1 MARRMNEPSFQFGF
15 EEKWYTVQ
23 GAGTMYRLGTKDD
36 RATMRA
42 EYTRMRDVAQKRI
55 KRLQEKFPDSEAAKN
70 YYDTGK
76 KDKKGNPIYAPGFQ
90 KLKDIDP
97 KDFPK
102 AFAELAK
109 FVRAKASTVS
119 GQKSIKQKTIA
130 AWQKQG
136 IDLNPK
142 NYDMSM
148 KILKEMRRQKIVYGS
163 DDVTEAANYL
173 SKLPKRQQNKWMKH
187 LSTLMDNIDRLT
199 EIPEAAG
206 YSFEQAMNIINEGG

>member
-1 MARRMNEPSFQFGF
+1 MARRMNQPSFQFGF

-42 EYTRMRDVAQKRI
+42 EYTRMRDVAQKRL
-55 KRLQEKFPDSEAAKN
+55 KRLEKQFPESQALKEHAK
-70 YYDTGK
+70 
-76 KDKKGNPIYAPGFQ
+76 GFQ
-90 KLKDIDP
+90 KLKDMNP

-109 FVRAKASTVS
+109 FVKAKASTVS
-119 GQKSIKQKTIA
+119 GQKDIKQKTIA

-187 LSTLMDNIDRLT
+187 LSTLMDNIDQLT
-199 EIPEAAG
+199 AIPEASG

>member
-1 MARRMNEPSFQFGF
+1 MARKVTDPSFQFYY

-23 GAGTMYRLGTKDD
+23 GAGTWYRTGTKDD
-36 RATMRA
+36 QAAMRA

-55 KRLQEKFPDSEAAKN
+55 KRLGKQFPESQAYKEHAA
-70 YYDTGK
+70 
-76 KDKKGNPIYAPGFQ
+76 GFQ
-90 KLKDIDP
+90 KLKGMNP

-109 FVRAKASTVS
+109 FVGAKASTVT
-119 GQKSIKQKTIA
+119 GQKSIKQKTME

-142 NYDMSM
+142 NYDMAM
-148 KILKEMRRQKIVYGS
+148 RILKEMRRRKIVYGS

-173 SKLPKRQQNKWMKH
+173 TKLPKRQQNKWLKN
-187 LSTLMDNIDRLT
+187 LGTLMDNVDKLT
-199 EIPEAAG
+199 AIPEASG
-206 YSFEQAMNIINEGG
+206 YTFEETIKMIGE

>member
-1 MARRMNEPSFQFGF
+1 MARRMNQPSFQFGF

-42 EYTRMRDVAQKRI
+42 EYTRMRDVAQKRL
-55 KRLQEKFPDSEAAKN
+55 KRLEKQFPESQAFKEHAK
-70 YYDTGK
+70 
-76 KDKKGNPIYAPGFQ
+76 GFQ
-90 KLKDIDP
+90 KLKDMNP

-109 FVRAKASTVS
+109 FVKAKASTVS
-119 GQKSIKQKTIA
+119 GQKSIKQKTID
-130 AWQKQG
+130 AWKKQG

-142 NYDMSM
+142 NYDMAM
-148 KILKEMRRQKIVYGS
+148 RILKEMRRQKIVYGS

-173 SKLPKRQQNKWMKH
+173 SRLPKRQQNKWMKH
-187 LSTLMDNIDRLT
+187 LSSLMDNIDLLT

-206 YSFEQAMNIINEGG
+206 YSFEQAMDIINEGG

>member
-1 MARRMNEPSFQFGF
+1 MARRMNQPSFQFGF

-42 EYTRMRDVAQKRI
+42 EYTRMRDVAQKRL
-55 KRLQEKFPDSEAAKN
+55 KRLEKQFPESQAWKEHAK
-70 YYDTGK
+70 
-76 KDKKGNPIYAPGFQ
+76 GFQ
-90 KLKDIDP
+90 KLKDMDP

-119 GQKSIKQKTIA
+119 GQKSIKQKTIE

-187 LSTLMDNIDRLT
+187 LSSLMDNIDRLT
-199 EIPEAAG
+199 EIPEATG